1 VRLGW
6 ATAGLLCALIIAWR
20 FEPTVDLAWFLPEPE
35 NQAEQ
40 VLLERLGQ
48 GPGSQLL
55 FVAIQANDTA
65 DLLVV
70 SQNAVEQLTA
80 SGQFSRVV
88 NGHADL
94 AEASM
99 PAVIHGNRYLLADI
113 ALDDATLRAALRA
126 RIGDLGAFMHPAML
140 SLLAEDPTM
149 ATLQVLEGIS
159 PVAANGL
166 QWLDGENN
174 AAYLVAETHASA
186 FDLAGQTEAIAAIQ
200 AVQLPGVTAIS
211 LHGVGVYGVE
221 LQDTIRSEATL
232 RSVLA
237 TLVIIFILVIAYRRF
252 SVVLLGLLPLLLG
265 GLAGL
270 ATIVLLFPKVHG
282 ITLAFGFTLLGVAID
297 YPLHFLSHSRTATS
311 AAELKSVW
319 LTMRLGVVSTA
330 AVFLAIAA
338 GGSAGLAQMG
348 VFSATGIV
356 VAYFAT
362 RSLLP
367 ALSPLT
373 ASDGAVAGTPVDH
386 ALRNWLWAP
395 LLLVL
400 SVAMLTLAGP
410 RWMDDLSA
418 VSPIDPEKIIAD
430 QELRARLGAPD
441 IRSLITIRGTEFQ
454 PLLEQTELLAAELE
468 SLVGEGAL
476 DGYQS
481 SASLVPSEKM
491 QLARRQRLAAA
502 ENLATRVQTLALEEG
517 FRANSFAPFI
527 EAVNAAATGD
537 QVVTPALYQDTEFAS
552 VLASSLYQQGDEWVS
567 TVALFAISD
576 REKLIQRLAVA
587 VPDAVFVDLKDASNA
602 LMTRYRLQVTEMV
615 VLALLVIATFLLW
628 SLRDLRRVIWV
639 LGTLSAALLFTLFV
653 SNLLLGSLSIFNLIA
668 AVLVAGLGMD
678 YALFCARQETS
689 MTAAD
694 NTRHAVAVC
703 AISTCA
709 AFTVLAFSAIPVLQS
724 IGVTVAIGVAAS
736 YGLARFGQRPVR

>member
-1 VRLGW
+1 
-6 ATAGLLCALIIAWR
+6 
-20 FEPTVDLAWFLPEPE
+20 
-35 NQAEQ
+35 
-40 VLLERLGQ
+40 
-48 GPGSQLL
+48 
-55 FVAIQANDTA
+55 
-65 DLLVV
+65 
-70 SQNAVEQLTA
+70 
-80 SGQFSRVV
+80 
-88 NGHADL
+88 
-94 AEASM
+94 
-99 PAVIHGNRYLLADI
+99 VIHGNRYLLADI

-186 FDLAGQTEAIAAIQ
+186 FDLAGQAEAIAAIQ

-430 QELRARLGAPD
+430 QQLRARLGAPD
-441 IRSLITIRGTEFQ
+441 IRSLITIRGTELQ

-736 YGLARFGQRPVR
+736 YGLARFGQRPVS